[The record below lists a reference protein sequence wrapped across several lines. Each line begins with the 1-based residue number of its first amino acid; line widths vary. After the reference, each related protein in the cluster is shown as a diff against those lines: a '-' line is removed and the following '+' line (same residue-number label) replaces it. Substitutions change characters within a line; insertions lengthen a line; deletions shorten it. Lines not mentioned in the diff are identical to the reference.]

1 METTCYLIIIVFLLV
16 LAVVDLFVGVSND
29 AVNFMNSAIGAKV
42 ARFRTVGAV
51 PHRDHCCLGWNRCRS
66 YAVGGDD
73 GCGAARHYAA
83 GLLLFQRGDDALPS
97 RNGNGCD
104 CP

>member
-42 ARFRTVGAV
+42 ARFRTVIIVASVGIVAGAMLSAGMMDV
-51 PHRDHCCLGWNRCRS
+51 
-66 YAVGGDD
+66 
-73 GCGAARHYAA
+73 ARH
-83 GLLLFQRGDDALPS
+83 GIMQPLLVSRGYDAVS
-97 RNGNGCD
+97 GRDGDGCD
-104 CP
+104 CA

>member
-29 AVNFMNSAIGAKV
+29 AVNFMNSAIGAK
-42 ARFRTVGAV
+42 
-51 PHRDHCCLGWNRCRS
+51 S

-73 GCGAARHYAA
+73 GCGAARHYATVV
-83 GLLLFQRGDDALPS
+83 LLVSRGDDAVS
-97 RNGNGCD
+97 GRDGDGCD
-104 CP
+104 CA